1 MNDATGPGTGPTAAV
16 VIPVQRAT
24 QASARRA
31 ILCRHARLTKAGRPI
46 FCAPSRAE
54 LAGRAP
60 LRQSAGTD
68 GKVIYSTR
76 EAAEAAA
83 REAGVAGCPPA
94 AVLLVRPLPKRTL
107 PPHHRHGRP
116 PEHAPGPG
124 VEPGAARP
132 ALGLTANGQMD
143 PTSPAY
149 TTTLSG

>member
-83 REAGVAGCPPA
+83 RELESMGA
-94 AVLLVRPLPKRTL
+94 RPLRSYL
-107 PPHHRHGRP
+107 CGRSRSG
-116 PEHAPGPG
+116 HFHLTTDT
-124 VEPGAARP
+124 AARP
-132 ALGLTANGQMD
+132 STHQGRV
-143 PTSPAY
+143 SIPAQRDR
-149 TTTLSG
+149 LSA

>member
-54 LAGRAP
+54 LTGRAP

-83 REAGVAGCPPA
+83 RELESLGA
-94 AVLLVRPLPKRTL
+94 RPLRSYL
-107 PPHHRHGRP
+107 CGRSRSG
-116 PEHAPGPG
+116 HFHLTTDT
-124 VEPGAARP
+124 AARP
-132 ALGLTANGQMD
+132 STHQGRV
-143 PTSPAY
+143 PIPAQRDR
-149 TTTLSG
+149 LSA

>member
-83 REAGVAGCPPA
+83 RELE
-94 AVLLVRPLPKRTL
+94 LLGARPLRSYL
-107 PPHHRHGRP
+107 CGRSRSG
-116 PEHAPGPG
+116 HFHLTTDT
-124 VEPGAARP
+124 AARP
-132 ALGLTANGQMD
+132 STHQGRV
-143 PTSPAY
+143 SIPAQRDR
-149 TTTLSG
+149 LSA

>member
-54 LAGRAP
+54 LAGRSP

-83 REAGVAGCPPA
+83 RELEFLGA
-94 AVLLVRPLPKRTL
+94 RPLRSYL
-107 PPHHRHGRP
+107 CGRS
-116 PEHAPGPG
+116 
-124 VEPGAARP
+124 R
-132 ALGLTANGQMD
+132 
-143 PTSPAY
+143 S
-149 TTTLSG
+149 

>member
-31 ILCRHARLTKAGRPI
+31 ILCRHARLTKAGRPV

-54 LAGRAP
+54 LTGRAP

-68 GKVIYSTR
+68 GKVIYPTR

-83 REAGVAGCPPA
+83 RELESLGARR
-94 AVLLVRPLPKRTL
+94 LRPYLCARS
-107 PPHHRHGRP
+107 RHG
-116 PEHAPGPG
+116 HFHLA
-124 VEPGAARP
+124 
-132 ALGLTANGQMD
+132 TD
-143 PTSPAY
+143 
-149 TTTLSG
+149 TTRSLHERIPQQRRSA

>member
-83 REAGVAGCPPA
+83 RELESLGA
-94 AVLLVRPLPKRTL
+94 RPLRSYL
-107 PPHHRHGRP
+107 CGRSRSG
-116 PEHAPGPG
+116 HFHLTTDT
-124 VEPGAARP
+124 AARP
-132 ALGLTANGQMD
+132 NTHQGRV
-143 PTSPAY
+143 PIPAQRDR
-149 TTTLSG
+149 LSA